1 MTTAVLDPNSNLDRR
16 CKLLLSEKDL
26 NFLRMSTNEQRV
38 YIDEQKKELVR
49 ELTDKLAVLPGIKK
63 EDVCDLI
70 VRRLKEYKIRG
81 IESIAYRAL
90 GPEYKKNQ
98 RL

>member
-1 MTTAVLDPNSNLDRR
+1 MTTAVSDPNSDLDRR

-49 ELTDKLAVLPGIKK
+49 ELAATRSLARNKK
-63 EDVCDLI
+63 
-70 VRRLKEYKIRG
+70 RG
-81 IESIAYRAL
+81 CM
-90 GPEYKKNQ
+90 
-98 RL
+98 

>member
-1 MTTAVLDPNSNLDRR
+1 MTTAVSDPNSDLDRR

-49 ELTDKLAVLPGIKK
+49 ELAPKLAVLPGIKK

-70 VRRLKEYKIRG
+70 VRGLKEYKIRG
-81 IESIAYRAL
+81 IESIAYKAL
-90 GPEYKKNQ
+90 Q
-98 RL
+98 RTRI